1 MTARNQQPTKPTRRA
16 VAAGVAALLALVSFG
31 CSGKEKEKEPV
42 VSVES
47 ALVQRTRL
55 QRTVTAEAIV
65 FPLHQA
71 ALVPKISAPVQKFYI
86 NRGSHVRQGQLL
98 AVLENKDLNA
108 AAEQSKGEYE
118 QAQAAYETTTA
129 ASVPEEVKKAELDA
143 QAARQN
149 LEAEQKVYAAR
160 QDLYKQGALPRKELD
175 AEAVTLTQA
184 RNNYEI
190 AQQHLNSLLKTSK
203 AQELRSAQGQLTAA
217 KGKYQGAA
225 AQLSYSEI
233 RSPISGVV
241 TDRPLYPGEMATAG
255 TPLLTVMDLTHVI
268 AKAHIPQAEAALLK
282 VGDTANVS
290 APGLEDPIP
299 GKVSVVSPAL
309 DPNSTTVEVWV
320 DARNPHQALKPGTSV
335 SISMLAQTIPDALTV
350 PAAAVLTEPDGTTSV
365 MVIGEDSRAHQRDVK
380 TGVRQDNQI
389 QIVSGLKAGE
399 RVVTAGAYG
408 LPDNTRV
415 QLQAPT
421 PAQPLKESKE

>member
-1 MTARNQQPTKPTRRA
+1 
-16 VAAGVAALLALVSFG
+16 LA
-31 CSGKEKEKEPV
+31 
-42 VSVES
+42 
-47 ALVQRTRL
+47 
-55 QRTVTAEAIV
+55 
-65 FPLHQA
+65 
-71 ALVPKISAPVQKFYI
+71 
-86 NRGSHVRQGQLL
+86 
-98 AVLENKDLNA
+98 
-108 AAEQSKGEYE
+108 
-118 QAQAAYETTTA
+118 
-129 ASVPEEVKKAELDA
+129 
-143 QAARQN
+143 
-149 LEAEQKVYAAR
+149 
-160 QDLYKQGALPRKELD
+160 
-175 AEAVTLTQA
+175 
-184 RNNYEI
+184 
-190 AQQHLNSLLKTSK
+190 
-203 AQELRSAQGQLTAA
+203 AA

-255 TPLLTVMDLTHVI
+255 TPLVTVMDLSHVI

-320 DARNPHQALKPGTSV
+320 DARNPHQELKPGTSV

-365 MVIGEDSRAHQRDVK
+365 MVIGDDSRAHQRDVK
-380 TGVRQDNQI
+380 TGVRQQNQI

-415 QLQAPT
+415 QLQAP
-421 PAQPLKESKE
+421 PSQPVKESKE

>member
-1 MTARNQQPTKPTRRA
+1 MTARNQQPTKQTRRA
-16 VAAGVAALLALVSFG
+16 LAAAVAALLALLSFG

-71 ALVPKISAPVQKFYI
+71 ALVPKISAPVEKFYI

-98 AVLENKDLNA
+98 AVLENKDLSA
-108 AAEQSKGEYE
+108 AAEQSKGEFE
-118 QAQAAYETTTA
+118 QAQAAYETTTV

-143 QAARQN
+143 QAAKQN

-175 AEAVTLTQA
+175 AEAVTFTQA

-203 AQELRSAQGQLTAA
+203 AQELRSAQGQLAAA

-255 TPLLTVMDLTHVI
+255 TPLLTVMDLSHVI

-282 VGDTANVS
+282 VGDTATVS

-365 MVIGEDSRAHQRDVK
+365 MVIGDDSRAHQRDVK
-380 TGVRQDNQI
+380 TGVRQENQI

-415 QLQAPT
+415 QLQAP
-421 PAQPLKESKE
+421 PSQPVKESKE

>member
-1 MTARNQQPTKPTRRA
+1 
-16 VAAGVAALLALVSFG
+16 
-31 CSGKEKEKEPV
+31 
-42 VSVES
+42 VES

-55 QRTVTAEAIV
+55 QRTVTAGAIV

-71 ALVPKISAPVQKFYI
+71 ALVPKISAPVEKFYI

-98 AVLENKDLNA
+98 AVLENKDLSA
-108 AAEQSKGEYE
+108 AAEQSKGEFE

-143 QAARQN
+143 QAAKQN

-203 AQELRSAQGQLTAA
+203 AQELRSAQGQLAAA

-255 TPLLTVMDLTHVI
+255 TPLVTVMDLSHVI

-320 DARNPHQALKPGTSV
+320 DARNPHQELKPGTSV

-365 MVIGEDSRAHQRDVK
+365 MVIGDDSRAHQRDVK
-380 TGVRQDNQI
+380 TGVRQENQI

-415 QLQAPT
+415 QLQAP
-421 PAQPLKESKE
+421 PSQPVKESKE

>member
-1 MTARNQQPTKPTRRA
+1 
-16 VAAGVAALLALVSFG
+16 VAAGLAALLALLSFG

-55 QRTVTAEAIV
+55 QRTVTTEAIV
-65 FPLHQA
+65 SPLHQA
-71 ALVPKISAPVQKFYI
+71 ALVPKISAPVKKFYI

-98 AVLENKDLNA
+98 AVLENKDLSA
-108 AAEQSKGEYE
+108 AAEQSKGEFE
-118 QAQAAYETTTA
+118 QAQAAYETTTV
-129 ASVPEEVKKAELDA
+129 ASVPEEVRKAELDA
-143 QAARQN
+143 QAAKQN

-203 AQELRSAQGQLTAA
+203 AQELRSAQGQLAAA

-255 TPLLTVMDLTHVI
+255 TPLLTVMDLSHVI

-282 VGDTANVS
+282 VGDTATVS

-320 DARNPHQALKPGTSV
+320 DARNPHQELKPGTSV
-335 SISMLAQTIPDALTV
+335 SLSMLAQTIPDALTV

-365 MVIGEDSRAHQRDVK
+365 MVIGDDSRAHQRDVK
-380 TGVRQDNQI
+380 TGVRQENQI

-415 QLQAPT
+415 QLQAP
-421 PAQPLKESKE
+421 P

>member
-1 MTARNQQPTKPTRRA
+1 MTARNQQPRKQTRRA
-16 VAAGVAALLALVSFG
+16 VAACVAALLALLSFG

-65 FPLHQA
+65 SPLHQA
-71 ALVPKISAPVQKFYI
+71 ALVPKISAPVKKFYI

-98 AVLENKDLNA
+98 AVLENKDLSA
-108 AAEQSKGEYE
+108 AAEQSKGEFE
-118 QAQAAYETTTA
+118 QAQAAYETTTV
-129 ASVPEEVKKAELDA
+129 ASVPEEVRKAELDA
-143 QAARQN
+143 QAAKQN

-203 AQELRSAQGQLTAA
+203 AQELRSAQGQLAAA

-255 TPLLTVMDLTHVI
+255 TPLLTVMDLSHVI

-282 VGDTANVS
+282 VGDTATVS

-320 DARNPHQALKPGTSV
+320 DARNPHQELKPGTSV
-335 SISMLAQTIPDALTV
+335 SLSMLAQTIPDALTV

-365 MVIGEDSRAHQRDVK
+365 MVIGDDSRAHQRDVK
-380 TGVRQDNQI
+380 TGVRQENQI

-415 QLQAPT
+415 QLQAP
-421 PAQPLKESKE
+421 PSQPVKESKE